1 MEHAND
7 LIDNLSGAT
16 DTRGKTVDTLRDL
29 ANDLDSLRED
39 IQIAKITGS
48 SRNVSEEAM
57 AALGAPRLEGTGEVT
72 SKAGGVT
79 SGRKEIVKASDISRD
94 KVKRAQEVLQEDKK
108 ATMKVNEIYAK
119 LERTAEDI
127 HRSFPHLESSKTV
140 LCFSL
145 VVSANRR
152 VRHSATS
159 RQRYSAGLLATVL
172 ARTTAAKKSSKI
184 AKQIAEDVSSGL
196 VPKLAGVFT
205 KGAIE
210 TAENI
215 LARTVDSGI
224 VAGGRE
230 KPFMKSAFDIDE
242 LLEAAVLKNNGSK
255 SAAAEFLRQ
264 VAGGFEEQR
273 KEMEQLQSKMSEYD

>member
-16 DTRGKTVDTLRDL
+16 DTKGKTVDTLRDL

-79 SGRKEIVKASDISRD
+79 SGRKEIVKVSDISRD
-94 KVKRAQEVLQEDKK
+94 KVKRAHEVLIEDNI

-119 LERTAEDI
+119 LESIAKII

-152 VRHSATS
+152 VRHLATS
-159 RQRYSAGLLATVL
+159 RQRYSADLLATVL

-224 VAGGRE
+224 VARGRK
-230 KPFMKSAFDIDE
+230 KPFIQSASDIEE
-242 LLEAAVLKNNGSK
+242 LLEAAVLTASK

-264 VAGGFEEQR
+264 VARGCEEQR
-273 KEMEQLQSKMSEYD
+273 KEMEQLQSKISEYD

>member
-1 MEHAND
+1 MEDAND

-79 SGRKEIVKASDISRD
+79 SGRKEIVKVSDISRD
-94 KVKRAQEVLQEDKK
+94 KVKRAQEVLKEDNI

-119 LERTAEDI
+119 LESIAKII

-145 VVSANRR
+145 VVSANKR

-159 RQRYSAGLLATVL
+159 RQRYSADLLATVL

-184 AKQIAEDVSSGL
+184 AKQIEDVSSGL

-224 VAGGRE
+224 VARGRE
-230 KPFMKSAFDIDE
+230 KPFIKSAFDIDE
-242 LLEAAVLKNNGSK
+242 LLEAAVLTGSK

-264 VAGGFEEQR
+264 VARGFEEQR
-273 KEMEQLQSKMSEYD
+273 KEMEQLQSKISEYD

>member
-7 LIDNLSGAT
+7 LTDNLSGAT
-16 DTRGKTVDTLRDL
+16 DKRGRTVSTLRDL

-39 IQIAKITGS
+39 IQIAKVTGS

-57 AALGAPRLEGTGEVT
+57 AALGALRLEGAGEVT
-72 SKAGGVT
+72 SKAGGVI
-79 SGRKEIVKASDISRD
+79 SRRKEVKASGISRE
-94 KVKRAQEVLQEDKK
+94 KVKIAQEVLQEDEK
-108 ATMKVNEIYAK
+108 ATMRVNEIYAK
-119 LERTAEDI
+119 LERTAKVI
-127 HRSFPHLESSKTV
+127 HRSFPHFESAKTI
-140 LCFSL
+140 LCFSM

-159 RQRYSAGLLATVL
+159 RQRYSAGLLATIL
-172 ARTTAAKKSSKI
+172 ERTTAAKKSSKI
-184 AKQIAEDVSSGL
+184 AKRIDKEVSSGL
-196 VPKLAGVFT
+196 VPKLADVFT
-205 KGAIE
+205 KGALE
-210 TAENI
+210 TVENNV
-215 LARTVDSGI
+215 ARTVDSGT

-242 LLEAAVLKNNGSK
+242 LLEAALLKNKGSK

-273 KEMEQLQSKMSEYD
+273 KGMEQLQSKISEYD

>member
-1 MEHAND
+1 MEGAND

-57 AALGAPRLEGTGEVT
+57 AALGAPRLEGAGEVT

-79 SGRKEIVKASDISRD
+79 SGRKEIVKVSDISRD
-94 KVKRAQEVLQEDKK
+94 KVKRAQEVLIEDNI

-119 LERTAEDI
+119 LESIAKIT

-159 RQRYSAGLLATVL
+159 RRGYLAGLLATVL

-210 TAENI
+210 TTENI

-224 VAGGRE
+224 VARGRE
-230 KPFMKSAFDIDE
+230 KPFIKNAFDIDE
-242 LLEAAVLKNNGSK
+242 LLEAAVLTGSK

-264 VAGGFEEQR
+264 VARGFEEQR
-273 KEMEQLQSKMSEYD
+273 KEMEQLQSKISEYD